1 MRFLQ
6 PFLAALQFLTII
18 PVGGQIPQTALER
31 AMPWFPVA
39 GLVIGVGAGLAY
51 TLALLL
57 GLPPMAASLVGVL
70 VLSGLSGF
78 LHLDGV
84 ADTAD
89 GFFSA
94 RSRDKILDIM
104 RDSHVGTMGVVGLF
118 AVLGLKWAALTS
130 MPPDTAWK
138 ALVLAPVLGRAAQV
152 CSMALLPYARSTGGL
167 ASIFINSRRR
177 SDIYWTLGIA
187 GIASLLAGGAGVAAL
202 ILGAL
207 AAYLFSLWCLKKI
220 GGITGDTVGA
230 ATEVVETAALCAIC
244 ALVV

>member
-18 PVGGQIPQTALER
+18 PVGGQIPQTALGR

-51 TLALLL
+51 TLTLLL

-94 RSRDKILDIM
+94 RSREKILDIM

-130 MPPDTAWK
+130 MPPVAAWK

-202 ILGAL
+202 ILGAV

-244 ALVV
+244 AIVV

>member
-18 PVGGQIPQTALER
+18 PVGGRIPQTALGR

-94 RSRDKILDIM
+94 RSREKILDIM

-130 MPPDTAWK
+130 MPPVAAWK

-202 ILGAL
+202 ILGAV

-230 ATEVVETAALCAIC
+230 ATELVETAALCAIC
-244 ALVV
+244 AIVV

>member
-6 PFLAALQFLTII
+6 PFSAALQFLTII
-18 PVGGQIPQTALER
+18 PVGGHIPQTALGR

-57 GLPPMAASLVGVL
+57 GLPPMAASLVGGL
-70 VLSGLSGF
+70 ALSGLSGF

-130 MPPDTAWK
+130 MPPDMAWK
-138 ALVLAPVLGRAAQV
+138 ALVLAPVLGRTAQV
-152 CSMALLPYARSTGGL
+152 CSMILLPYARSSGGL

-177 SDIYWTLGIA
+177 SDMYWALGIA
-187 GIASLLAGGAGVAAL
+187 GTAALFAGGTGVAAL
-202 ILGAL
+202 ILAAL
-207 AAYLFSLWCLKKI
+207 TVFLFSLWCMKKI

-230 ATEVVETAALCAIC
+230 ATEIVETAALCAVC
-244 ALVV
+244 ALVA

>member
-1 MRFLQ
+1 MKSLQ
-6 PFLAALQFLTII
+6 PLLAALQFLTVI
-18 PVGGQIPQTALER
+18 PAGGHVPQEALGR
-31 AMPWFPVA
+31 ALPWFPVV
-39 GLVIGVGAGLAY
+39 GLIIGIGAGLAY
-51 TLALLL
+51 ALALLL
-57 GLPPMAASLVGVL
+57 GLPPPAASLVGVL

-94 RSRDKILDIM
+94 RPREKILDIM

-118 AVLGLKWAALTS
+118 AILGLKWAALAS

-152 CSMALLPYARSTGGL
+152 CSMTLLPYVRSSGGL
-167 ASIFINSRRR
+167 ASIFINNRSR
-177 SDIYWTLGIA
+177 SNMYWALGIA
-187 GIASLLAGGAGVAAL
+187 GIAALFGGGAGVAAL
-202 ILGAL
+202 VLGAL
-207 AAYLFSLWCLKKI
+207 AAFLFSLWCMRKI

-244 ALVV
+244 ALVA

>member
-1 MRFLQ
+1 MKSLQ
-6 PFLAALQFLTII
+6 PLLAAMQFLTVI
-18 PVGGQIPQTALER
+18 PAGEHAPREALGR
-31 AMPWFPVA
+31 ALPWFPVV
-39 GLVIGVGAGLAY
+39 GLIIGVGAGLAY
-51 TLALLL
+51 ALALVL

-104 RDSHVGTMGVVGLF
+104 RDSRIGTMGVVGLF
-118 AVLGLKWAALTS
+118 AVLGLKWAALAS
-130 MPPDTAWK
+130 MPPDTAWT

-152 CSMALLPYARSTGGL
+152 CSMTLLPYARSSGGL
-167 ASIFINSRRR
+167 ASIFINNRRR
-177 SDIYWTLGIA
+177 SNMYWALGIA
-187 GIASLLAGGAGVAAL
+187 GIAALFGGGAGVGAL

-207 AAYLFSLWCLKKI
+207 AAFLFNLWCMKKI
-220 GGITGDTVGA
+220 SGITGDTVGA
-230 ATEVVETAALCAIC
+230 ATEVVETAALCTIC
-244 ALVV
+244 ALVT

>member
-18 PVGGQIPQTALER
+18 PVGGQIPQTALGR

-57 GLPPMAASLVGVL
+57 GLPPMAASLVGIL
-70 VLSGLSGF
+70 TLSGLSGF

-94 RSRDKILDIM
+94 RSREKILDIM

-130 MPPDTAWK
+130 MPPVAAWK